1 MGRTGV
7 VQPIAGTDYEFQA
20 IAAVVVG
27 GTSIFGGEG
36 SIIGTFVGALI
47 IGIILNGLTLLGVS
61 AYWQGTVTGLV
72 IITAVLMDSIRRIYG

>member
-7 VQPIAGTDYEFQA
+7 VQPIAGMDYEFQA